1 MAKAPVV
8 PLLMVWF
15 TLLFALCLQVM
26 PLAEGWQ
33 VYRPEWLGLML
44 VYWCMRAPDRVGVF
58 HGFVL
63 GLLLDL
69 IEGVPLGQNALVLS
83 LLAFLSALVYPRFR
97 TYSLVQQAV
106 LVLILLGLIQLLEQW
121 VRTLTGNYAI
131 HLAFLIPSL
140 ISAVLWPWLAT
151 MFHALERRL
160 FAR

>member
-8 PLLMVWF
+8 PLLVVWF

-69 IEGVPLGQNALVLS
+69 IEGVPLGQNALILS

-106 LVLILLGLIQLLEQW
+106 LVLVLLGLIQLLEQW
-121 VRTLTGNYAI
+121 VRTLSGNYAI